1 MESPHVD
8 QNEETSFRDL
18 AALAIR
24 AAPNGWALV
33 QRDRICATNPAFA
46 QIEQTSA
53 SEGPWRRITAGY
65 GGADLA
71 TSSYPHL
78 QALVLGETRRLRVS
92 GHDSNRARFARLVQT
107 VDVLVQGSAAPEG
120 TMLVFVQ
127 NVTKLARAE
136 ATAAAFGVQLQRQ
149 EKLRTLGELA
159 FGIVHDLNNVLG
171 ALSWRLAV
179 IEGDKVCR
187 QAQSSNIDAL
197 RRIVTA
203 CIGAVARIGSAAR
216 SDGVAIA
223 SVDLTEIV
231 SASVDIAETSFRTP
245 SDGRE
250 SVRIRTTLP
259 ELPKV
264 TGSPEDLLHLFI
276 NLLINARDAMPAG
289 GTITVIGAYDGEL
302 VTVKVEDEGTGIPAA
317 SLEQI
322 FEPFFTTKGLD
333 GSGMGLAVARET
345 MRRLGGSIIAS
356 NRPPGGACFELRFV
370 PAG

>member
-1 MESPHVD
+1 MQPKVRRGARDESNVDRNRRASPSGIFVRRTNTAMESPHVD
-8 QNEETSFRDL
+8 QNDETSFRDL

-33 QRDRICATNPAFA
+33 QRDRLCATNPAFA
-46 QIEQTSA
+46 QIEQASA

-78 QALVLGETRRLRVS
+78 QALVLGETRRLRAS

-107 VDVLVQGSAAPEG
+107 VDVWVQGSAAPEG

-136 ATAAAFGVQLQRQ
+136 ARAAAFGVQLQRQ

-179 IEGDKVCR
+179 IEADKVCR

-203 CIGAVARIGSAAR
+203 CMGAVARIGSAAR
-216 SDGVAIA
+216 SDAVAIA

-231 SASVDIAETSFRTP
+231 SASVDIAETSFRIP

-276 NLLINARDAMPAG
+276 NLL
-289 GTITVIGAYDGEL
+289 
-302 VTVKVEDEGTGIPAA
+302 K
-317 SLEQI
+317 
-322 FEPFFTTKGLD
+322 
-333 GSGMGLAVARET
+333 
-345 MRRLGGSIIAS
+345 
-356 NRPPGGACFELRFV
+356 
-370 PAG
+370 